1 MENRRVLI
9 RFDSDTSSIDQAE
22 KRLKALEAHKARIKC
37 ELDIN
42 GKVLQTNVEDALKKI
57 QDGETHELQLHLDL
71 SSLTKDLKQ
80 AEALC
85 KQTTDEIQT
94 NFEKI
99 TASRTVET
107 LRKNYIGKKSFK
119 RNSEDASQELQTYF
133 DGAYSHVKALE
144 FDLDDPTKDVNIERI
159 YDYAKALKEFTTVA
173 NDVQSVAVQKGL
185 KLDFGI
191 GDWEQFV
198 GGFENL
204 SRRLSE
210 QSTNILQNI
219 AKQSATALPPIIDK
233 IKSSFT
239 ELPEVL
245 NSGYTQKASA
255 EIEHLQAR
263 LQSVGSIMDELR
275 AKMANAHSGK
285 EYDALAQDFA
295 RAEQEAR
302 VLADTVAELRG
313 GLNEATDYG
322 NSMAEQLG
330 AAEDQLDIYRQK
342 ISEMKSELATRG
354 NIDTGFAESF
364 QSVLPLLESINN
376 SLLSLKAV
384 IADVG
389 DGAELS
395 PLLQSINT
403 ITTTVGQLGA
413 NFGKLKTS
421 TKSIFKS
428 VLGDTSSFTPESIEA
443 LKALSKIKFD
453 TLSGLQVN
461 EQSFKTLI
469 NGLKKLSAVDLSQIK
484 NLKDVNLKNFSELRI
499 GEKSFDTLTQGLKEL
514 SSINFST
521 LTDLT
526 NVDLSKIGGVKVNQK
541 SFTTLVRG
549 LKELSYVNLS
559 NLKSL
564 TKVDLHGF
572 SDLHINQKSFTNLVE
587 GLKELAKIDLTEL
600 QHLQGINFEGL
611 SNLKYASSGMD
622 ALSKE
627 SKHFLDTYNKQI
639 DSSLKRYRG
648 MGISEDDLA
657 PLKAAKDILNSTFT
671 ASGMSGMTDLN
682 GEMKTFVFLV
692 SEADDKIAH
701 MAEERARLNQEDAKA
716 TKATSRY
723 DTLLSKEKKYLTDWI
738 KKGQRGQEDQLS
750 FERIQAERREIEKQL
765 EKDPNFNKK
774 GGDARRKA
782 IYADARKQYLDM
794 LNDIQNQA
802 KAIIDQGPDFINP
815 DKIQTAEQIYK
826 DIEKQKE
833 KFNGFIDE
841 DAINNAHKFKKE
853 LTDINQELKPKM
865 SSKGTY
871 LGDLGNTKDIDAAIT
886 KTKELIETR
895 AKAIGSKINYKDLK
909 NDGRQLIYEEV
920 TKDGSVKQM
929 AANIDMLDNSV
940 RTVTKSEKA
949 YISQGQQFVNSIKG
963 KFAELT
969 RYRIASEAMEKVFQF
984 ARKGITAVVDVNT
997 AMTELKKVT
1006 DETALSYANFQKAAG
1021 ETAVEVGA
1029 TTKDIITSTADYSR
1043 LGYALDESAELAKN
1057 TAIYKNVGDGID
1069 INTATEDI
1077 VSITKAYDIAAA
1089 KSMHVI
1095 DVLNEVGNTFAIS
1108 SSGIG
1113 EGLKRSS
1120 SALAAGNNTFEE
1132 SVAMLTAMNEVL
1144 QDPAI
1149 AGTTLK
1155 MLSLRLR
1162 GAKTDIEAA
1171 GESTDGMA
1179 DSTSKLREQVA
1190 ALTNVDGKGGFDIM
1204 TNNGRSFKSTYE
1216 ILQGIAKVWKQI
1228 DDIDQANNTCLY
1240 VQKCA

>member
-1 MENRRVLI
+1 MENRRVLV
-9 RFDSDTSSIDQAE
+9 RFDSDTTSIDQAE
-22 KRLKALEAHKARIKC
+22 KRLKAIEAHKAKIKC
-37 ELDIN
+37 ELEIN
-42 GKVLQTNVEDALKKI
+42 GKVLQTNLEDALKKI
-57 QDGETHELQLHLDL
+57 QDGDTNELQLSLDL
-71 SSLTKDLKQ
+71 SGLTKELKQ
-80 AEALC
+80 AEAIC
-85 KQTTDEIQT
+85 KKSAEQIKADFEQATT
-94 NFEKI
+94 
-99 TASRTVET
+99 SRTAET
-107 LRKNYIGKKSFK
+107 LRKNYTGKKSFK
-119 RNSEDASQELQTYF
+119 RNSEEASQELQSYYES
-133 DGAYSHVKALE
+133 AYSRVRSLE
-144 FDLDDPTKDVNIERI
+144 FNIEDPTEDINIARI
-159 YDYAKALKEFTTVA
+159 YDYAKAVNELLTVVS
-173 NDVQSVAVQKGL
+173 DVQKVAGQRGL
-185 KLDFGI
+185 KLDLGI
-191 GDWEQFV
+191 DNIEGFM
-198 GGFENL
+198 GHFENL
-204 SRRLSE
+204 SRHLGE
-210 QSTNILQNI
+210 QSADILQNV
-219 AKQSATALPPIIDK
+219 AKQSTTTLPPIIEK
-233 IKSSFT
+233 LKASFT

-263 LQSVGSIMDELR
+263 LQSMGSTMDELR
-275 AKMANAHSGK
+275 AKMANAHSGE
-285 EYDALAQDFA
+285 EYDVLAQDFA

-302 VLADTVAELRG
+302 DLADTVAELQGR
-313 GLNEATDYG
+313 LYESTYYG

-330 AAEDQLDIYRQK
+330 TAEDQLEDYKQQIT
-342 ISEMKSELATRG
+342 EMKAAMSQQG
-354 NIDTGFAESF
+354 NVDAGFAETFKSI
-364 QSVLPLLESINN
+364 VPLIENINN
-376 SLLSLKAV
+376 NLLSMKAV

-389 DGAELS
+389 EGAELS
-395 PLLQSINT
+395 PLLQSINS
-403 ITTTVGQLGA
+403 ITDAVSKLGT
-413 NFGKLKTS
+413 NFNKVKTS
-421 TKSIFKS
+421 VKSIFKGI
-428 VLGDTSSFTPESIEA
+428 LGDATSFTPENVDA

-453 TLSGLQVN
+453 TLSGLKVN
-461 EQSFKTLI
+461 KKSFETLI
-469 NGLKKLSAVDLSQIK
+469 TGIKDLATVDLSQ
-484 NLKDVNLKNFSELRI
+484 
-499 GEKSFDTLTQGLKEL
+499 
-514 SSINFST
+514 
-521 LTDLT
+521 
-526 NVDLSKIGGVKVNQK
+526 
-541 SFTTLVRG
+541 LVG
-549 LKELSYVNLS
+549 
-559 NLKSL
+559 L

-572 SDLHINQKSFTNLVE
+572 NGLHVNQKSFTNLVE

-600 QHLQGINFEGL
+600 QNLKGINFEEL
-611 SNLKYASSGMD
+611 SNLQYAATGID
-622 ALSKE
+622 ALTKE

-639 DSSLKRYRG
+639 EASLKRYRG
-648 MGISEDDLA
+648 MGISEDELA
-657 PLKAAKDILNSTFT
+657 PLKSAQKILNSTFT
-671 ASGMSGMTDLN
+671 ASGMSSMSDLN
-682 GEMKTFVFLV
+682 GEMKSFVSLV
-692 SEADDKIAH
+692 SEADDKLAH
-701 MAEERARLNQEDAKA
+701 MAEERTRLNQEDAKA
-716 TKATSRY
+716 NKAASKY
-723 DTLLSKEKKYLTDWI
+723 DSLLTKEKKYLTDWI
-738 KKGQRGQEDQLS
+738 KNGTRTQEEKLS
-750 FERIQAERREIEKQL
+750 FDRVQAERRELQKQL
-765 EKDPNFNKK
+765 KNDPNFNKK
-774 GGDARRKA
+774 GGEERRKA
-782 IYADARKQYLDM
+782 IYEDARKQYLDM
-794 LNDIQNQA
+794 LGDAETQA
-802 KAIIDQGPDFINP
+802 KKIIDQGPDLVNP
-815 DKIQTAEQIYK
+815 DKIKDAKKIYA
-826 DIEKQKE
+826 DIIDQKE

-853 LTDINQELKPKM
+853 LADINQELKPKM

-871 LGDLGNTKDIDAAIT
+871 LGDLGNTKDIDVAIA

-895 AKAIGSKINYKDLK
+895 AKATGSKINYKDLK

-920 TKDGSVKQM
+920 TKDGSIKQM

-1021 ETAVEVGA
+1021 KTAVDVGA

-1077 VSITKAYDIAAA
+1077 VSITKAYDIAAE

-1149 AGTTLK
+1149 AGTTLR

-1179 DSTSKLREQVA
+1179 ESTSKLREQIA

-1204 TNNGRSFKSTYE
+1204 TDDGRSFKSTYN